1 MDREEDL
8 QHYGV
13 RGMKWKKKKT
23 SAEQM
28 DDIDKGRLNQLYN
41 HLDAEVARR
50 YPAKKKTSAEQLA
63 ETKQIVDQIS
73 YQNQRSYSEELAA
86 KRERKK
92 RISAKLDSLFEREKK
107 KRISAKLDS
116 LFEKAKTKSANNQS
130 NNRSKTKNRKA
141 TR

>member
-13 RGMKWKKKKT
+13 KGMKWKKKKSST
-23 SAEQM
+23 EQM
-28 DDIDKGRLNQLYN
+28 DSVDDNRQKAQE
-41 HLDAEVARR
+41 AF
-50 YPAKKKTSAEQLA
+50 KTSKRRRDWQDKLSKRSLA

-73 YQNQRSYSEELAA
+73 YQNQRSYSEQLAA

-92 RISAKLDSLFEREKK
+92 RISAKMDSLFERERK
-107 KRISAKLDS
+107 KRISAKMDS
-116 LFEKAKTKSANNQS
+116 LFEKAKTKSANNQR
-130 NNRSKTKNRKA
+130 NNRTQTKNRKA